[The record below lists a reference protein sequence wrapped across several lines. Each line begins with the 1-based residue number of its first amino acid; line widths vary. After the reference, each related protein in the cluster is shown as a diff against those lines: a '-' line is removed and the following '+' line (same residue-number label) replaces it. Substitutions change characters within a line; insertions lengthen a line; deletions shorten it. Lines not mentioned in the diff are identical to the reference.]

1 MLNLC
6 GSDVLLL
13 GDISRAPG
21 IHSSRAFHP
30 PDRILQALLHGNFI
44 SIYQIMGLHSSR
56 SIQVTFSATWFR
68 FLWVLLWASICVLL
82 ANCEQRILHVRRRI
96 LGLLATIFSARCLHL
111 SFFFQVGAKLRT
123 TTAPA
128 SRPKASAEPCLKQI
142 NRNICSNL

>member
-13 GDISRAPG
+13 VDISRAPG

-30 PDRILQALLHGNFI
+30 PVRFLQALLHGNFI
-44 SIYQIMGLHSSR
+44 SIYQIMGPHSSR

-68 FLWVLLWASICVLL
+68 FLWVLLLASICVLL
-82 ANCEQRILHVRRRI
+82 ANCGERRI